1 MLFISA
7 PVFIDDP
14 VARLFLEKAQHLGA
28 VMTSALEL
36 ARGSTDGAA
45 VPGDRLDD
53 AVQQLKSAA
62 APLVQLLSPGA
73 RDSIQ
78 RIGRSAEK

>member
-1 MLFISA
+1 
-7 PVFIDDP
+7 
-14 VARLFLEKAQHLGA
+14 
-28 VMTSALEL
+28 
-36 ARGSTDGAA
+36 
-45 VPGDRLDD
+45 
-53 AVQQLKSAA
+53 VQQLKSAA